1 MQGRLNPAL
10 SAGSYETPPTINTTP
25 LIDLML
31 VLLVMFIVSIPVATH
46 KVPLDLPRGP
56 VSAHQVL
63 VHRLDL
69 DAAGRLFWNGRAIS
83 DEALPAR
90 LAQLAA
96 DPAEPE
102 LHIAANA
109 ETRYERVDQTLA
121 DVRRAGVTRLGFVG
135 NERFARMLD

>member
-1 MQGRLNPAL
+1 MRGRLSPAL
-10 SAGSYETPPTINTTP
+10 SAGSYETPPAINTTP

-46 KVPLDLPRGP
+46 NVPLDLPKGAP
-56 VSAHQVL
+56 SEKQVL

-69 DAAGRLFWNGRAIS
+69 DAAGQLFWDGRAIS
-83 DEALPAR
+83 SEALPAR

-96 DPAEPE
+96 DPTQPE
-102 LHIAANA
+102 LHIAAHA

-121 DVRRAGVTRLGFVG
+121 TVRRAGVTKLGFVG
-135 NERFARMLD
+135 NERFAEMLD